1 MDKKKLGIVRKKLDK
16 LDYKILLLV
25 KKRTFLVNQ
34 VIKIKRHKKQIV
46 DKKRIKAV
54 LKRIRKLSIQMKVD
68 TIITK
73 KIWSSMIKSYI
84 DYEKKKFK
92 K

>member
-1 MDKKKLGIVRKKLDK
+1 MNKKKLDIVRRKLDK

-46 DKKRIKAV
+46 DKKRIRSV
-54 LKRIRKLSIQMKVD
+54 LRRIRKLSIQMKVD
-68 TIITK
+68 TTITK

-84 DYEKKKFK
+84 DYEKRKFK

>member
-1 MDKKKLGIVRKKLDK
+1 MDKKKIGIVRKKLDK

-54 LKRIRKLSIQMKVD
+54 LKRIRKLSIQKRNC
-68 TIITK
+68 
-73 KIWSSMIKSYI
+73 
-84 DYEKKKFK
+84 
-92 K
+92 

>member
-1 MDKKKLGIVRKKLDK
+1 MDKKKLSIVRKKLDK

-34 VIKIKRHKKQIV
+34 VIKIKKHKKQIV
-46 DKKRIKAV
+46 DKKRIRSV

-68 TIITK
+68 TTITK

-84 DYEKKKFK
+84 DYEKRKFK